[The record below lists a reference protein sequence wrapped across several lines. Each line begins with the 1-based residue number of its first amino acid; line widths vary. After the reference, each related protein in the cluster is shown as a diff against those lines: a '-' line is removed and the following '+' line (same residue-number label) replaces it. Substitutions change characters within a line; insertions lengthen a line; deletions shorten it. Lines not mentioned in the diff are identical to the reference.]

1 MITALALLQ
10 VGFNVLMLL
19 GLVRLLRERE
29 TLARAA
35 KLREERLETL
45 AADVCAVGRDLTR
58 QEAPPA
64 PAVRAVKDEATHSPG
79 ERAESEA
86 GGCEARTN
94 RVQGAAALL
103 AQGASVERVVAA
115 TALPEGEVQILRN
128 LRRPVATPTR
138 GSGRRAAPANGGSG
152 SGGDGRLHTVS
163 ADAGGPT
170 RATRSREVGQ

>member
-35 KLREERLETL
+35 KLREERLEAL

-58 QEAPPA
+58 QEAPA
-64 PAVRAVKDEATHSPG
+64 PAVRTVKDEATHSPG

-128 LRRPVATPTR
+128 LRSAVATPRR